1 MALETSSRGVEAFED
16 LHIFKEARKLTSCIW
31 SITRCQSFARDPVL
45 VNQVRRATLSIA
57 SNIAEG
63 FERQSDKDFAR
74 FLVIAKGSYGEVRAQ
89 LLIAMEQQYI
99 TKEQYSDLSGAARQI
114 SAGLANLARY
124 LRSKS

>member
-1 MALETSSRGVEAFED
+1 METNSGSKGVEAFED

-31 SITRCQSFARDPVL
+31 SVTRCQPFSRDPVL
-45 VNQVRRATLSIA
+45 VNQIRRATLSIA

-74 FLVIAKGSYGEVRAQ
+74 FLVIAKGSCGEVRAQ
-89 LLIAMEQQYI
+89 LLIAMDQQYI